1 MLIKKLI
8 FSGVLMS
15 FLAFAACKNEPA
27 ATDAAPATPEAGTE
41 ATTTPTTAAP
51 APAPAGAPT
60 SGQPMQTVV
69 APVQTM
75 PAGSTAPAGGSGK
88 INPAHGQPGHS
99 CAVPVGSPLP

>member
-51 APAPAGAPT
+51 APAPAGA
-60 SGQPMQTVV
+60 QLVV
-69 APVQTM
+69 SLCRQKLHQCRLCLLVLLHLQVDLERSIRHM
-75 PAGSTAPAGGSGK
+75 VSLD
-88 INPAHGQPGHS
+88 IVVRYQ
-99 CAVPVGSPLP
+99 

>member
-1 MLIKKLI
+1 
-8 FSGVLMS
+8 
-15 FLAFAACKNEPA
+15 
-27 ATDAAPATPEAGTE
+27 
-41 ATTTPTTAAP
+41 
-51 APAPAGAPT
+51 
-60 SGQPMQTVV
+60 MQTEV

>member
-15 FLAFAACKNEPA
+15 FLAFGACKNEPA
-27 ATDAAPATPEAGTE
+27 ATDAAPVTPEAGTE

-51 APAPAGAPT
+51 APAGAPAN
-60 SGQPMQTVV
+60 SQPMQTEV

>member
-8 FSGVLMS
+8 FGGVLMS
-15 FLAFAACKNEPA
+15 FLAFGACKNEPA
-27 ATDAAPATPEAGTE
+27 ATDAAPVTPEAGTE

-51 APAPAGAPT
+51 APAGAPAN
-60 SGQPMQTVV
+60 SQPMQTEV

>member
-1 MLIKKLI
+1 
-8 FSGVLMS
+8 MS

-60 SGQPMQTVV
+60 SGQPMQTEV

-75 PAGSTAPAGGSGK
+75 PAGSTAPAGDLERS
-88 INPAHGQPGHS
+88 IRHMVSLDIVVRYQ
-99 CAVPVGSPLP
+99 